1 MVLKAL
7 SLLLGLAV
15 LSSCSTLDRWASRNA
30 ERRDFQV
37 RKVWVRQG
45 PKEDNVGY
53 RKINRMTPVLA
64 GNLILSG
71 NAIDGLVAMDRD
83 SGEVKWRV
91 PVINGIEGGAALIRD
106 RLFVGGSD
114 GKFYA
119 VDART
124 GEVLWAFA
132 TNAES
137 LGEPFLDGS
146 TGILY
151 VLTAANVV
159 HALDAESGR
168 PVWVYS
174 RQDAAQ
180 FNIRG
185 GSKPALKGETLYVG
199 FSDGFLAALNARTGA
214 IRWDVQLNRNKRF
227 KDVDSSAV
235 IDGDRLYVAG
245 YDDKLYSLSTETGEI
260 LWTLDRGGY
269 AAVTVDGNRVYYPT
283 SDGALLALDRGS
295 GKILWDF
302 KIKQGIATGV
312 VQQKGLLVFGESRGS
327 VRFLEA
333 GDGREVASFEPGR
346 GVFSTPLVEEA
357 SGRVYFISNEANV
370 YALEAGWKRAPAF
383 PYLR

>member
-1 MVLKAL
+1 M
-7 SLLLGLAV
+7 
-15 LSSCSTLDRWASRNA
+15 SSCSTLERWASGNV
-30 ERRDFQV
+30 EQRDFQV
-37 RKVWVRQG
+37 RKVWVRQA
-45 PKEDNVGY
+45 PKSDNEGY
-53 RKINRMTPVLA
+53 RKINRMTPLLA
-64 GNLILSG
+64 GDLILSG
-71 NAIDGLVAMDRD
+71 NAMDGLVAMDRD
-83 SGEVKWRV
+83 SGEVRWRV
-91 PVINGIEGGAALIRD
+91 PVVNGVEGGATLIRD

-119 VDART
+119 INARN
-124 GEVLWAFA
+124 GEILWVFH

-180 FNIRG
+180 FTIRG
-185 GSKPALKGETLYVG
+185 GSKPAMKGETLYVG

-227 KDVDSSAV
+227 RDVDSSPV

-245 YDDKLYSLSTETGEI
+245 YDDKLYALSTENGEI

-269 AAVTVDGNRVYYPT
+269 SAVTVDGNRVFYPT
-283 SDGALLALDRGS
+283 SDGALLALDRTS
-295 GKILWDF
+295 GRILWDF
-302 KIKQGIATGV
+302 KVKRGIATGV
-312 VQQKGLLVFGESRGS
+312 VRQKGLLVFGESRGS
-327 VRFLEA
+327 LRFLDA
-333 GDGREVASFEPGR
+333 VNGREIASFEPGR
-346 GVFSTPLVEEA
+346 GVFSTPLAEET

-370 YALEAGWKRAPAF
+370 YALEAGWRKSPAF